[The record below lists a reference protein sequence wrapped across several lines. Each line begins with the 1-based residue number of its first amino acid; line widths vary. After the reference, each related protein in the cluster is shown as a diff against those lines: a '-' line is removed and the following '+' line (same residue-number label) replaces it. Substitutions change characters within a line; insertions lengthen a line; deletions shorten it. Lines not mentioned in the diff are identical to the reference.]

1 MLINM
6 LKIEIDNN
14 LSISY
19 KQQQISKNNFT
30 IIFLHGLMSDKN
42 GTKSLV
48 VEEFCAQNSYNFVA
62 FDNLGHGDSD
72 GIFTNFSIQSWK
84 ESTKKFINKLNL
96 QNFIII
102 GSSMGGWLALL
113 LAMEQIKNLQG
124 LILLAPAPDFTRKI
138 WQDLSENEKNKIKNK
153 EIIRIKQTEEWDG
166 IPISHILIEESEN
179 MCIMHKNKIHIP
191 VPITIIHGMQDQ
203 DVDYKISLDLTNKIE
218 NEYLALKLLKNSGHR
233 LSSDSDLNII
243 TNSIEELCSLLNNN
257 KSS

>member
-1 MLINM
+1 M

-19 KQQQISKNNFT
+19 KQQKISENNFT

-42 GTKSLV
+42 GAKSGV
-48 VEEFCAQNSYNFVA
+48 VEEFCLENGYNFVA

-84 ESTKKFINKLNL
+84 EAAKKFINKLDL

-113 LAMEQIKNLQG
+113 LSIEQIKNLKG
-124 LILLAPAPDFTRKI
+124 LILLAPAPDFTQKI
-138 WQDLSENEKNKIKNK
+138 WQELPENEKNKIKNK
-153 EIIRIKQTEEWDG
+153 EIVRIKRTEGWDG

-191 VPITIIHGMQDQ
+191 IPITIIHGMQDE
-203 DVDYKISLDLTNKIE
+203 DVDYNISLDLADKIE

-233 LSSDSDLNII
+233 LSSVSDLNII
-243 TNSIEELCSLLNNN
+243 TNSIKELCGIL
-257 KSS
+257 